1 MSRESKHNAGKA
13 RPGKAMPI
21 MVQGTMSNAGKS
33 LLVTGLCR
41 VFSKDGYRVAPF
53 KSQNMALNS
62 WITNEG
68 LEMGRAQVVQA
79 EACGI
84 APSVLMNPILLKP
97 VTDMGS
103 QVIVMGEVLGTMKAA
118 DYFRYKKDL
127 LGQVLS
133 AYETLAANNDII
145 VIEGAGSPAE
155 INLHDEF
162 VNMGLAKK
170 VRAPVLLVGD
180 IDRGGVFAQ
189 LCGTLMLL
197 EEEERNLIKALV
209 INKFRGDLDILR
221 PGIAMLEARSGKP
234 VAGVLPWL
242 SVDIEDEDSL
252 SDRFSAGKRNANAPA
267 ALDVAVI
274 RLPKISNFTDFFA
287 LEATEGV
294 GVRYVE
300 NSRTLGNP
308 DMVILP
314 GTKNT
319 IADLK
324 WLRECGLEIAI
335 LCLAESGTMI
345 FGICGGYQML
355 GERVTDGEGV
365 EIEGGGSMAG
375 LGLLPL
381 RTVFLR
387 EKQRKQV
394 SGTVAGFGGCAV
406 EGYEIHMGSTVTA
419 DGTEEHSLL
428 VQRGNVYGTYLH
440 GFFDSAECR
449 AGLFAELCK
458 NKGISSLSAPVFDLR
473 QYKEEQFTILENAV
487 REHIDMPFIYRIL
500 KEDV

>member
-1 MSRESKHNAGKA
+1 MNRKIKGKA
-13 RPGKAMPI
+13 RPI

-41 VFSKDGYRVAPF
+41 VFSKDGYKVVPF

-62 WITNEG
+62 WITDEG

-97 VTDMGS
+97 TTDMGS
-103 QVIVMGEVLGTMKAA
+103 QVIVMGEVLGTLKAA
-118 DYFRYKKDL
+118 EYFMQKNNL
-127 LGQVLS
+127 LSQVLS
-133 AYETLAANNDII
+133 AYETLAGDNDII

-155 INLHDEF
+155 INLDDEF

-170 VRAPVLLVGD
+170 VRAPVLLAGD

-197 EEEERNLIKALV
+197 DPEERDLVKALV
-209 INKFRGDLDILR
+209 INKFRGDPKILL
-221 PGIAMLEARSGKP
+221 PGLGMLEEKSGKP

-242 SVDIEDEDSL
+242 QVDIEDEDSL
-252 SDRFSAGKRNANAPA
+252 TDRFGAKKRDSL
-267 ALDVAVI
+267 LDVAVI

-287 LEATEGV
+287 LEATDGV
-294 GVRYVE
+294 GVRYVGDLR
-300 NSRTLGNP
+300 SLGKP
-308 DMVILP
+308 DLLILP

-319 IADLK
+319 ISDLK
-324 WLRECGLEIAI
+324 WLRESGLEGA
-335 LCLAESGTMI
+335 LLRLAETGTMI

-355 GERVTDGEGV
+355 GEKVTDGEGV

-375 LGLLPL
+375 LSLLPQ
-381 RTVFLR
+381 RTVFMR

-394 SGTVAGFGGCAV
+394 KGIVTAFGGCAV
-406 EGYEIHMGSTVTA
+406 EGYEIHMGSTFNA
-419 DGTEEHSLL
+419 DGTEERSLL
-428 VQRGNVYGTYLH
+428 TQRGNVYGTYLH
-440 GFFDSAECR
+440 GIFDSAECR
-449 AGLFAELCK
+449 SALFAALCEK
-458 NKGISSLSAPVFDLR
+458 KGIASLSDHVFDLH
-473 QYKEEQFTILENAV
+473 QYKEEQFDILEDAV
-487 REHIDMPFIYRIL
+487 RENLDMPFIYRIL
-500 KEDV
+500 EEGA

>member
-1 MSRESKHNAGKA
+1 
-13 RPGKAMPI
+13 
-21 MVQGTMSNAGKS
+21 
-33 LLVTGLCR
+33 
-41 VFSKDGYRVAPF
+41 
-53 KSQNMALNS
+53 
-62 WITNEG
+62 
-68 LEMGRAQVVQA
+68 
-79 EACGI
+79 
-84 APSVLMNPILLKP
+84 
-97 VTDMGS
+97 MGS
-103 QVIVMGEVLGTMKAA
+103 QVIVMGEVLGTMKAEE
-118 DYFRYKKDL
+118 YFCHRQAL
-127 LGQVLS
+127 LSRVLS
-133 AYETLAANNDII
+133 AYETLAADNDII

-155 INLHDEF
+155 INLQDEF

-170 VRAPVLLVGD
+170 VRAPVLLAGD

-209 INKFRGDLDILR
+209 INKFRGDLEILR
-221 PGIAMLEARSGKP
+221 PGLAMLEERSGKP

-252 SDRFSAGKRNANAPA
+252 SERFTAKKRNTKCTD

-274 RLPKISNFTDFFA
+274 RLPKISNFTDFFT
-287 LEATEGV
+287 LEATDGV
-294 GVRYVE
+294 GLRYVGDP
-300 NSRTLGNP
+300 RTLGNP
-308 DMVILP
+308 DLLILP

-324 WLRECGLEIAI
+324 WLRETGLDAAI
-335 LCLAESGTMI
+335 LRLAESGAMI

-365 EIEGGGSMAG
+365 EIEGGGSLVG

-387 EKQRKQV
+387 EKQRKQI
-394 SGTVAGFGGCAV
+394 SGTVAAFGCSSVPV
-406 EGYEIHMGSTVTA
+406 EGYEIHMGSTFTTDDA
-419 DGTEEHSLL
+419 EERSLL
-428 VQRGNVYGTYLH
+428 VQRGTVYGTYLH

-449 AGLFAELCK
+449 TALFADLCK
-458 NKGISSLSAPVFDLR
+458 EKGISSLSEQAFDLR

-487 REHIDMPFIYRIL
+487 RRHLDMPFIYRIL
-500 KEDV
+500 EEGA